1 MQDIELRFQSIE
13 SAIAHSQKMIDDI
26 NDVVIQQAK
35 KIDALVKRNLQ
46 IIELLNQGNV
56 KSLDEE
62 IPPPHY

>member
-26 NDVVIQQAK
+26 NDVVIQQTK